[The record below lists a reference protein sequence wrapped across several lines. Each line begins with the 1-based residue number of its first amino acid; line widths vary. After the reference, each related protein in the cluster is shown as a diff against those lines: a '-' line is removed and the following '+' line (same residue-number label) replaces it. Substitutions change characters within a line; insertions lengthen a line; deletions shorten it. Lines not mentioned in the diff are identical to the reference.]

1 MWVCA
6 HDYTYIYIYTCVWGF
21 GCVLPVRSA
30 SACVFDE
37 GSTVP
42 VVLLQ
47 DNVCQAPSIW
57 HVFDVEIQGAK
68 AQPASVRSP
77 AGHIYHCACAYMC
90 VWVCVTGR
98 EWERERQR
106 ARWGETENTESHKPQ
121 QAPKVTTA
129 SMFFNYPSTREA
141 TVCGPN
147 ISCAKGTADSA
158 AKRKQYCA

>member
-1 MWVCA
+1 MLTTI
-6 HDYTYIYIYTCVWGF
+6 HIYIYIRVCGGLGVFFLFILRLHVCLMKALPYRLCCCRIMCVRLHQYDTSLMWKYKEQKPSQPQSGPQRDTSTTVHVHTCVF
-21 GCVLPVRSA
+21 
-30 SACVFDE
+30 E
-37 GSTVP
+37 
-42 VVLLQ
+42 
-47 DNVCQAPSIW
+47 
-57 HVFDVEIQGAK
+57 
-68 AQPASVRSP
+68 
-77 AGHIYHCACAYMC
+77 C
-90 VWVCVTGR
+90 VWLG
-98 EWERERQR
+98 ENERERQR